1 MLREGRLNSLP
12 RVTITS
18 YEMTRRLT
26 CDTCIAGAA
35 RTAYEALRGQVQRG
49 EVKGE
54 RGKRCLR
61 SQMGHEACPG
71 GAGSVSRQ
79 FRV

>member
-35 RTAYEALRGQVQRG
+35 RTAYEAMRGQVQRG

-54 RGKRCLR
+54 CEKRC
-61 SQMGHEACPG
+61 QMGHEACPE
-71 GAGSVSRQ
+71 GAGTVSRQ